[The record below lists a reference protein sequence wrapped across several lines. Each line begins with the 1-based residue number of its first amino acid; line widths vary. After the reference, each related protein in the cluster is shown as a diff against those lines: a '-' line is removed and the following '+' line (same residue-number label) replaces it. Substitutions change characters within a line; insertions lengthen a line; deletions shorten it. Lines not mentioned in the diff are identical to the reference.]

1 MYLTIA
7 IAIYNG
13 EKYVDR
19 CLMSIKKAL
28 ENCNKNFELE
38 ILAINDGS
46 KDNSL
51 EILNKYSEEFK
62 NFVIINKENGGLSSV
77 RNCAIQNAK
86 GQFLWMIDVDD
97 EITENCFEYIVS
109 GTLSNV
115 NMFNYSQVSA
125 LGYTEKYETLTT
137 EKVLLKNKKELLYL
151 ASGTWKFIFNTQ
163 FLRDIEL
170 KFLDRLLYEDL
181 NITPK
186 IFLCSKELNVVD
198 KSIYKYYI
206 NDNSIMTSKNL
217 DKKKDILFVL
227 DDVYNYY
234 KNNKALDLYNDEL
247 EYLFIHHILYVAY
260 VSVVQIDSNS
270 KLLKL
275 FIDAVESKYPNW
287 ESNKYLTQQS
297 IIKKTIL
304 KFIKKDNRKVVVILL
319 KLKEFL
325 KKIV

>member
-13 EKYVDR
+13 EKYIDR

-51 EILNKYSEEFK
+51 EILNKYSNQFK
-62 NFVIINKENGGLSSV
+62 NFVIINKENGGISSV

-86 GQFLWMIDVDD
+86 GQFLWIIDVDD
-97 EITENCFEYIVS
+97 EVTYNSLNDIKDNL
-109 GTLSNV
+109 LSDI
-115 NMFNYSQVSA
+115 NMFDYIQIMNDSVIKNNYNLDYGLFSIMS
-125 LGYTEKYETLTT
+125 
-137 EKVLLKNKKELLYL
+137 KKELITF
-151 ASGTWKFIFNTQ
+151 SGSTWKFIFSAKLLRNSNIQ
-163 FLRDIEL
+163 FLKNLI
-170 KFLDRLLYEDL
+170 YEDL
-181 NITPK
+181 NFTAK
-186 IFLCSKELNVVD
+186 LFLFAQNINIVN

-319 KLKEFL
+319 KLKEFF